1 MRFLR
6 QNQYLLVF
14 LGVLILSSVLVIRQF
29 MANQSAHIDRRED
42 FILLHDRDEK
52 KACAWL
58 YQRLIQ
64 ELPALS
70 DRSLMDDLVRTSLLV
85 DPKKIDLENLVWKYH
100 ISVKKEFQRRAES
113 RLSRVIAKAEHLQD

>member
-14 LGVLILSSVLVIRQF
+14 LGVLVFSSVMVVRQF
-29 MANQSAHIDRRED
+29 IANQSAHIDRRED
-42 FILLHDRDEK
+42 FILLHDRGEN

-64 ELPALS
+64 ELPGLS
-70 DRSLMDDLVRTSLLV
+70 DQSLMDDVVRTSLLV
-85 DPKKIDLENLVWKYH
+85 DPKKPDLENLVWKY
-100 ISVKKEFQRRAES
+100 SVSVNKEFQRRAEA
-113 RLSRVIAKAEHLQD
+113 RLSRIIAKAEKLQD

>member
-1 MRFLR
+1 MRSPSHSPGSWNQTASLIFALNKRNCPAPASDLKKSMRFLR

-14 LGVLILSSVLVIRQF
+14 VGVLILSSVLVIRQF

-64 ELPALS
+64 ELPAL
-70 DRSLMDDLVRTSLLV
+70 
-85 DPKKIDLENLVWKYH
+85 
-100 ISVKKEFQRRAES
+100 
-113 RLSRVIAKAEHLQD
+113 